1 LISNLD
7 GTATV
12 ASASTEEPTRRD
24 FLFIATGAMGVVGVA
39 AVITPLVSSMAP
51 DARTRALNAPIEV
64 DLGSVQEGDTV
75 ILKWKGRPVFVRNR
89 SQAEIDR
96 DSKVADADM
105 KDPAPDTARVPQ
117 REGKPQL
124 KWVVVLGACT
134 HLGCVPNKNSGEFG
148 GWACPCHGSQ
158 FDTVG
163 RIRKGP
169 AARNLDMLPVTFLSD
184 TLIRIG

>member
-1 LISNLD
+1 M
-7 GTATV
+7 
-12 ASASTEEPTRRD
+12 
-24 FLFIATGAMGVVGVA
+24 GAVGVA
-39 AVITPLVSSMAP
+39 GVIVPFVSSMAP
-51 DARTRALNAPIEV
+51 DGRTRALAAPIEV
-64 DLGSVQEGDTV
+64 DLNSVAEGDT
-75 ILKWKGRPVFVRNR
+75 ITFKWKGRPVFVRNR
-89 SQAEIDR
+89 AQAEIDK
-96 DSKVADADM
+96 DHDTNLADL
-105 KDPAPDTARVPQ
+105 KDPAPDTARVPDRDGQ
-117 REGKPQL
+117 PQL

>member
-1 LISNLD
+1 
-7 GTATV
+7 V

-24 FLFIATGAMGVVGVA
+24 FLFIATGAMGVVGVV
-39 AVITPLVSSMAP
+39 AVITPFISSMAP
-51 DARTRALNAPIEV
+51 DGRTRALNAPIEV
-64 DLGSVQEGDTV
+64 DLGTVNEGDTV

-96 DSKVADADM
+96 DAKVSDADM
-105 KDPAPDTARVPQ
+105 KDPAPDTARVPM
-117 REGKPQL
+117 REGQPQL

-184 TLIRIG
+184 TQIRIG